1 MNWSKYKLYF
11 VYILSNKSNNVTYIG
26 ITNNLA
32 RRVYE
37 HKNKMVEGFTSK
49 YNVDKLIYYEEYKET
64 QYALN
69 REKQLKGWTKV
80 KKANLINKLNPEWK
94 DLYNQIGT

>member
-1 MNWSKYKLYF
+1 LYF

>member
-1 MNWSKYKLYF
+1 MYF

-26 ITNNLA
+26 VTNNLA

-49 YNVDKLIYYEEYKET
+49 YNVNKLIYYEEFKET
-64 QYALN
+64 EYALK
-69 REKQLKGWTKV
+69 REKQLKGWTKL

-94 DLYNQIGT
+94 DLYNQIPT

>member
-26 ITNNLA
+26 ITNNLV

-64 QYALN
+64 EYALK
-69 REKQLKGWTKV
+69 REKQLKGWTKL

-94 DLYNQIGT
+94 DL